1 MAQLDVS
8 ELLLDPDFIDRL
20 KLIHRASTVNSFG
33 ENELTETT
41 VNTVGSIQPA
51 PAKEFQRLPEAL
63 RTSDVRAFY
72 IKAAILSDGS
82 SQYPDI
88 IVFNSSRFQV
98 LSVEPWLN
106 YGSGWNKGLAVA
118 EKPAS

>member
-8 ELLLDPDFIDRL
+8 DLLLDLDFINDL
-20 KLIHRASTVNSFG
+20 TLIHRTSTVNSFG
-33 ENELTETT
+33 ENVLMETT
-41 VNTVGSIQPA
+41 QSTVGSVQPTSG
-51 PAKEFQRLPEAL
+51 KELMRLPEAL
-63 RTSDVRAFY
+63 RVQDIRTFY

-88 IVFNSSRFQV
+88 ISFGGDRFQV
-98 LSVEPWLN
+98 QMVNSWLN
-106 YGSGWNKGLAVA
+106 YGQGWNSGICVK